1 MLGVCVFGK
10 EPGLPVMHRGE
21 HRVHVGACHCR
32 GRGLAA
38 WLCSGH
44 RLPPT
49 SPLRSTTRA
58 PCCCCCCCC
67 RRRDVYERAELSR
80 GTYEIVA
87 TKEYM
92 VRAPQPVIHVFCID
106 VSQPAIASGAT
117 AATCQCIEQ
126 VLDSLQ
132 GE

>member
-1 MLGVCVFGK
+1 M
-10 EPGLPVMHRGE
+10 
-21 HRVHVGACHCR
+21 
-32 GRGLAA
+32 
-38 WLCSGH
+38 
-44 RLPPT
+44 
-49 SPLRSTTRA
+49 
-58 PCCCCCCCC
+58 
-67 RRRDVYERAELSR
+67 YERGELSR

-132 GE
+132 GAQDHAVLVASARSSESSCACQVVYPLLMATPYTSCLCMAVCCICVY

>member
-1 MLGVCVFGK
+1 
-10 EPGLPVMHRGE
+10 
-21 HRVHVGACHCR
+21 
-32 GRGLAA
+32 
-38 WLCSGH
+38 
-44 RLPPT
+44 
-49 SPLRSTTRA
+49 
-58 PCCCCCCCC
+58 
-67 RRRDVYERAELSR
+67 VYERAELSR

-132 GE
+132 GEWWPAGGQSRSGAAAVAVQLEELARRSRQVVSG